1 MSNSN
6 STKFTNPST
15 FILLGIPGLEVA
27 HVWISIPFCAM
38 YITVILGNF
47 TVLFIVKRELSLHEP
62 MYYFLCM
69 LAVTDLV
76 LSTSTMPKM
85 LSIFWFNS
93 REIDFSACLTQ
104 LYFIHCFSAI
114 ESGIFVAMAVDRHV
128 AICYPLRH
136 STILTNRMVVK
147 IGLAVVLRGS
157 TLALPYPFLV
167 RRWPYC
173 RTNIIPH
180 THCEHMAVVKL
191 ACADIHI
198 SSYYGLFVLLCGIG
212 LDVFFI
218 ALSYT
223 QILKAIFS
231 LPTKDTR
238 LKTFGT
244 CGSHLCV
251 ILAFYIPTLFS
262 SLTSRFGHNLPL
274 HFHVFIGNVYL
285 LVPPMLNPIIYGV
298 RTKQIRDRLLQLLTH
313 KGTKV
318 FCWCSRSENKLHA
331 DRAGHMV
338 LGPLP

>member
-6 STKFTNPST
+6 STEFTNPST

-38 YITVILGNF
+38 YIIVILGNF
-47 TVLFIVKRELSLHEP
+47 TILFIVKREPSLHEP

-69 LAVTDLV
+69 LAITDLV
-76 LSTSTMPKM
+76 LSTSTIPKI
-85 LSIFWFNS
+85 LAIFWFNS
-93 REIDFSACLTQ
+93 REINFSACLAQ

-114 ESGIFVAMAVDRHV
+114 ESGIFVAMAVDRYV
-128 AICYPLRH
+128 AICHPLRH
-136 STILTNRMVVK
+136 STILSNRMVAK

-157 TLALPYPFLV
+157 MLALPYPFLV

-173 RTNIIPH
+173 RTNIIPN

-198 SSYYGLFVLLCGIG
+198 SSYYGLFVLLCRIG

-218 ALSYT
+218 ALSYA
-223 QILKAIFS
+223 QILRAIFS
-231 LPTKDTR
+231 LPTKDAR

-262 SLTSRFGHNLPL
+262 SLTSRFGHNLPI
-274 HFHVFIGNVYL
+274 HFNIFIANVYL

-298 RTKQIRDRLLQLLTH
+298 RTKQIWDRLLRIFTH
-313 KGTKV
+313 KGT
-318 FCWCSRSENKLHA
+318 
-331 DRAGHMV
+331 
-338 LGPLP
+338 